1 MPGGAVVTIVTI
13 VTGKCGRNTTS
24 LLGMPPNDDRDDR
37 DDRSL
42 GLREHPG
49 LLPATFGFGVVPR
62 QLAFGFKAIK

>member
-37 DDRSL
+37 SL

-49 LLPATFGFGVVPR
+49 HLSATFGFGVVPR